1 MTSEQGNRLI
11 LWELIDT
18 VGIITDTAGIIIDT
32 AGIIIDA
39 VGITGLIINTV

>member
-18 VGIITDTAGIIIDT
+18 VGIITDTAGIITDT

-39 VGITGLIINTV
+39 VGITRIIINTV